1 MTHPMKTTDDAYPSN
16 FIKAADLKGRNV
28 NLVIKAITQETIGQA
43 GEMKPMI
50 TFSKVKKGFLL
61 NVTNARTI
69 EAVYGKTFADWL
81 GKTITLYPTTVSFQG
96 SIVDCVRV
104 RVPEPVQAPEPG
116 APLDNVLGDAANGD
130 RDPDPDDPLDL

>member
-1 MTHPMKTTDDAYPSN
+1 MTHAMKTTDDAFPSN
-16 FIKAADLKGRNV
+16 FIKASDLKGRNV

-43 GEMKPMI
+43 GEMKPMV
-50 TFSKVKKGFLL
+50 TFLKVSKGFLL

-104 RVPEPVQAPEPG
+104 RVPEPVQAPEPD
-116 APLDNVLGDAANGD
+116 APLDDVLAGATSGD
-130 RDPDPDDPLDL
+130 DDPNDELDL